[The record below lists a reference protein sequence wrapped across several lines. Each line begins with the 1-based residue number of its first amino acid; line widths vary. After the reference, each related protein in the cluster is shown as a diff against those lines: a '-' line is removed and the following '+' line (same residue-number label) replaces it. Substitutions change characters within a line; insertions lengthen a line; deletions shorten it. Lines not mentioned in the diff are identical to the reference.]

1 MEASVATMATS
12 RRSAGQ
18 RLFRAAWFAILLGIA
33 LEIVA
38 LIFARSF
45 GTLKGP
51 RPVVADLVQKTS
63 WSLFVCVGV
72 AFGTAVARGRAAIG
86 GLIGLIAGPAAF
98 QGARI
103 VHKSVVEALALSAAA
118 APGPSPLL
126 LGALKGIEYGA
137 LGAFLS
143 WLGRQKGKS
152 ASDYAF
158 GGLACG
164 IVFTGAVAVLVIALS
179 PGIPPA
185 AALIPRLAN
194 ELLHPLGC
202 AMVIYAAELLPSRLR

>member
-1 MEASVATMATS
+1 MEDSAATMPTAG
-12 RRSAGQ
+12 RSTGA
-18 RLFRAAWFAILLGIA
+18 RLFRAAWLAILLGIA

-45 GTLKGP
+45 GTLKGA
-51 RPVVADLVQKTS
+51 RPIVADLVQKTS

-72 AFGTAVARGRAAIG
+72 AFGTAVARGRAALG
-86 GLIGLIAGPAAF
+86 GLVGLIVGPGAF

-126 LGALKGIEYGA
+126 LGALKGVEYGA
-137 LGAFLS
+137 LGAFLA
-143 WLGRQKGKS
+143 WLGKQPRRS
-152 ASDYAF
+152 ASDYVF

-164 IVFTGAVAVLVIALS
+164 IVFAGAVAALVIAKS
-179 PGIPPA
+179 PAIPAVA
-185 AALIPRLAN
+185 AIVPRLAN
-194 ELLHPLGC
+194 ELLHPIGC
-202 AMVIYAAELLPSRLR
+202 ALVVYAAELLPHRLK